1 MRVEDVLEQL
11 ANQLG
16 QLARQAKQA
25 ARYRVLGEQLREI
38 EGMLLYRRWK
48 DSDAEN
54 FDADNQLTAH
64 TKIAAEAEAIVAQ
77 ANEFEKL
84 LVKMCLH

>member
-1 MRVEDVLEQL
+1 MEQL

-38 EGMLLYRRWK
+38 EGTLLYRRWK
-48 DSDAEN
+48 DADSAN
-54 FDADNQLTAH
+54 FEADNQLTAH

-77 ANEFEKL
+77 AKRIREVASENVPPL
-84 LVKMCLH
+84 R